1 MVINVGLFLELN
13 RSSNRTVEPALTV
26 HASQHMSQFSAVSSS
41 IRQPDATRVAG
52 ARGVSSSSGSGAG
65 SSSGGRAGSAGLSTW
80 NLLLRIWPIEDRPEE
95 MQDPETVAALTFD
108 QLIKYKKH
116 YEALVKKEGKGDGV
130 FGKDSQIPATM
141 FEAGEDNC
149 ADVLHPAR

>member
-1 MVINVGLFLELN
+1 M
-13 RSSNRTVEPALTV
+13 EPAPTV

-41 IRQPDATRVAG
+41 IRQPDTARVAG
-52 ARGVSSSSGSGAG
+52 TRGVSSNLGSGAG
-65 SSSGGRAGSAGLSTW
+65 ASSASRAGTSTGLSTW

-149 ADVLHPAR
+149 ADILHPAR